1 MKFVATN
8 ATVTDDQPA
17 TEKILPR
24 KHGTIPRKI
33 RRGVGYFGLIL
44 ARVCMPLLP
53 CRPCVSFSG
62 PIFCFGSSSRNVGV
76 LTSTK
81 AAEVKTQDIFRNS
94 FINC

>member
-33 RRGVGYFGLIL
+33 RRGVGT
-44 ARVCMPLLP
+44 
-53 CRPCVSFSG
+53 SG
-62 PIFCFGSSSRNVGV
+62 RF
-76 LTSTK
+76 
-81 AAEVKTQDIFRNS
+81 
-94 FINC
+94 

>member
-33 RRGVGYFGLIL
+33 RRGVGYFGPIL
-44 ARVCMPLLP
+44 TRVRMPLLP
-53 CRPCVSFSG
+53 LLVPHITGHVSVSLDQ
-62 PIFCFGSSSRNVGV
+62 CSV
-76 LTSTK
+76 LAR
-81 AAEVKTQDIFRNS
+81 AAETQE
-94 FINC
+94 C